1 MNKEGKNQSHSETC
15 PNKLRSIKLKIK
27 LSITHQQKKS
37 ELYEHDNTPT
47 ANEM

>member
-27 LSITHQQKKS
+27 LSITHQQKK
-37 ELYEHDNTPT
+37 NQNCMNMITPT